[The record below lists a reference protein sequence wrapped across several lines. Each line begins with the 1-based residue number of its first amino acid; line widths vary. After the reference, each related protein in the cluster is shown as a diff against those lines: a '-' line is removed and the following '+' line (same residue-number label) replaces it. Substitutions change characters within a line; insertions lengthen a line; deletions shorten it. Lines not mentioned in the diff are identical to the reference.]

1 MIEKL
6 VNEIAAEM
14 SVPLSAIQ
22 LVDGRKLGFNG
33 SYLLKMTINGTVAST
48 TLHREKMPD
57 SNVDTVDTCCERT
70 RHEIRNAL
78 CRLQVL
84 LEK

>member
-14 SVPLSAIQ
+14 AVPLSAIQ
-22 LVDGRKLGFNG
+22 LVDGCRLGFKG
-33 SYLLKMTINGTVAST
+33 SYLLKMTRNDTVAST
-48 TLHREKMPD
+48 ILHQEKIAGLNTEPR
-57 SNVDTVDTCCERT
+57 CERT
-70 RHEIRNAL
+70 RHEIRNAMS
-78 CRLQVL
+78 RLQIL